1 MHKGDSVGQTL
12 SIPMISVR
20 ETAAKIVQREL
31 SAISVP
37 LASCIA
43 ECHRSKADV
52 EVGDVVQPI

>member
-1 MHKGDSVGQTL
+1 MHEGDSEGQTL
-12 SIPMISVR
+12 SMLMISVR

-43 ECHRSKADV
+43 ECHRSMVDV
-52 EVGDVVQPI
+52 EVDDVVQLT

>member
-1 MHKGDSVGQTL
+1 MHEGDSEGQTL
-12 SIPMISVR
+12 SMLMISVR

-43 ECHRSKADV
+43 ECHRSMTDV
-52 EVGDVVQPI
+52 EVDDVVQLT